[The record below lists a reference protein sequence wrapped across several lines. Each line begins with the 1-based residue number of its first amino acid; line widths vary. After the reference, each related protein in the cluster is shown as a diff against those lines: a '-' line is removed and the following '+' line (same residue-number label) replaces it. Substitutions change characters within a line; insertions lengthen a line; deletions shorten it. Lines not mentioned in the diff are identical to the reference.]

1 MYRLVFKCQ
10 RSGKLDYLYLTPIVN
25 EENTLLS
32 FGITYN
38 KYKSYSFNTI
48 YEVKAVL
55 DYILRNRQKL
65 LSMIKSIDKHI
76 ENIIGYEIEED
87 YGTQHIVRLIKV
99 GKIL

>member
-48 YEVKAVL
+48 YEAKAVL
-55 DYILRNRQKL
+55 DYILRNKRKL
-65 LSMIKSIDKHI
+65 LNRIKSTDKYI

-87 YGTQHIVRLIKV
+87 FGTQHIVRLVKV
-99 GKIL
+99 GKIA